1 MKKILLIIITCILI
15 YLLYNTIVNGTTIGE
30 IAIPSYSSLQAAN
43 ADLDTKELALQNL
56 IDTDYANK
64 QKDVQRARTEFNS
77 RKRSYESLAA
87 NATDEQLEAAMKEEK
102 FLLDYLWILVGNYA
116 NDNNVKFLMNVNEDA
131 DYTINFDVTGTYIS
145 VINFIYDLAND
156 SELRFVIDNI
166 KLEGG
171 SNQNTVTKA
180 QFTVTGINVVTKDE

>member
-64 QKDVQRARTEFNS
+64 QKDVQRAMTEFNS